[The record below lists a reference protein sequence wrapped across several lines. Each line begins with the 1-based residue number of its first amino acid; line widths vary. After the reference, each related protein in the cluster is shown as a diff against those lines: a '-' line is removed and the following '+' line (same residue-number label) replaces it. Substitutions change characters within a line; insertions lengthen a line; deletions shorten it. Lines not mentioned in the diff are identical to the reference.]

1 MVLQGIQAR
10 LNYLQ
15 DLGVNIIWLS
25 PLQDTNTIVGQDVID
40 FKDLKDE
47 YGLIDDLR
55 DLIKAADDI
64 GKTIFFYR
72 WSCFKWINCLSSLFV
87 S

>member
-55 DLIKAADDI
+55 DLIKAADNI

-72 WSCFKWINCLSSLFV
+72 
-87 S
+87 

>member
-72 WSCFKWINCLSSLFV
+72 
-87 S
+87 